1 MTHYYICDD
10 QFKCRLSRIL
20 HLTNCFNVFDI
31 RAFALQ
37 KSHDVRFA
45 CESKVAP
52 NGDVEV
58 VLAAKNDSTASRRIS
73 VVMCATARYYTG
85 VQAEELDEKKMEV
98 DLEPGQR
105 MCCFFS
111 PI

>member
-1 MTHYYICDD
+1 M
-10 QFKCRLSRIL
+10 
-20 HLTNCFNVFDI
+20 

-58 VLAAKNDSTASRRIS
+58 VLAAKNDSTASRRVT
-73 VVMCATARYYTG
+73 VVMTVCHGKVLHGRAGGGTG
-85 VQAEELDEKKMEV
+85 RKEDGSGSRAGPTYVLFLLTYLRHLVSGHILFHQV
-98 DLEPGQR
+98 
-105 MCCFFS
+105 
-111 PI
+111 

>member
-1 MTHYYICDD
+1 MSVLIYNN
-10 QFKCRLSRIL
+10 L
-20 HLTNCFNVFDI
+20 FDI

-37 KSHDVRFA
+37 KSHDVRFT

-58 VLAAKNDSTASRRIS
+58 VLAAKNDSTASRRVT

-85 VQAEELDEKKMEV
+85 VQAEELDEKKTEV
-98 DLEPGQR
+98 DLGPGQR
-105 MCCFFS
+105 MYIMFLLTYLRHLVSGHILFHQV
-111 PI
+111 